1 MKKFENGLL
10 GVLAALLVVSCA
22 SSSHRS
28 AAPAPG
34 WKNLQLIRKDIPRE
48 QLIELMRTY
57 SRSLG
62 VRCTYCHEGEQESM
76 DFASDVKSEK
86 RAARV
91 MMQMTRNINEEY
103 ISRLESQGN
112 VVDCYTCHR
121 GKAIPEG
128 FLAEA
133 AERQ

>member
-1 MKKFENGLL
+1 MKRLENGLL
-10 GVLAALLVVSCA
+10 GFSAVLLVLSCA
-22 SSSHRS
+22 SASNP
-28 AAPAPG
+28 AATAGG

-48 QLIELMRTY
+48 QLIEIMKTY

-62 VRCTYCHEGEQESM
+62 VRCTYCHEGQEQSM
-76 DFASDVKSEK
+76 DFASDVKAEK

-91 MMQMTRNINEEY
+91 MMQMTRNINEQY
-103 ISRLESQGN
+103 LSRLESQGN

-128 FLAEA
+128 FLAQSEA
-133 AERQ
+133 E